1 MLKKFLRFLVI
12 VGVTL
17 TLTACTS
24 AKKSTTSMKVIRI
37 GILRVPND
45 VAATRQMK
53 ILKKAC
59 AQNGYKVKY
68 ITFDSGVDANKAL
81 LSNSVDLATMGDTN
95 AVVAMAAAI
104 PAKLVWI
111 NDVIGNNEALV
122 VKKKLGIRQAQDLRG
137 LKIATPFAS
146 TSHYSLMMYL
156 QQQHLTD
163 QVTLVDMQT
172 PEIVAAWQRDDIDG
186 AYTWQPSLD
195 SLHASTTLVSS
206 DQLAERG
213 ALTANVTLVTNKFAQ
228 QHAEILRQ
236 ILSTLGTAHTLYQ
249 QQPQKIYQLTAQQ
262 MNITSNEAKQQ
273 IGTSSWLPSDQLV
286 QFMNTEFAKQFYQ
299 TSQFMYQRQTL
310 NSRPNLQQI
319 QQFIDT
325 QFIIEGKTR

>member
-1 MLKKFLRFLVI
+1 MVKKFLRFLAI
-12 VGVTL
+12 VGVAL
-17 TLTACTS
+17 TLTSCTS
-24 AKKSTTSMKVIRI
+24 AKKSTTASRVVRI

-45 VAATRQMK
+45 VAVARQMK
-53 ILKKAC
+53 TLEKAC
-59 AQNGYKVKY
+59 EHAGYKVKY

-104 PAKLVWI
+104 PAKLVWV
-111 NDVIGNNEALV
+111 NDVIGSNEALV
-122 VKKKLGIRQAQDLRG
+122 VKKNLGIRRPQDLRG

-172 PEIVAAWQRDDIDG
+172 PEIVAAWQRGDIDG

-195 SLHASTTLVSS
+195 SLHSSTTLVSS
-206 DQLAERG
+206 DQLAEQG
-213 ALTANVTLVTNKFAQ
+213 ALTANVTLATDKFVQ
-228 QHAEILRQ
+228 QHAGLLRQ
-236 ILSTLGTAHTLYQ
+236 ILTVLGSAHTLYL
-249 QQPQKIYQLTAQQ
+249 QQPQQVYQLTAQQ
-262 MNITSNEAKQQ
+262 MEITPTGAKRQ
-273 IGTSSWLPSDQLV
+273 IGNSVWLPTEQLV
-286 QFMNTEFAKQFYQ
+286 KFMNTDFATQFYQ
-299 TSQFMYQRQTL
+299 TSRFMYQRQTL
-310 NSRPNLQQI
+310 NSRPDQQQI

-325 QFIIEGKTR
+325 KFIMEGAMR